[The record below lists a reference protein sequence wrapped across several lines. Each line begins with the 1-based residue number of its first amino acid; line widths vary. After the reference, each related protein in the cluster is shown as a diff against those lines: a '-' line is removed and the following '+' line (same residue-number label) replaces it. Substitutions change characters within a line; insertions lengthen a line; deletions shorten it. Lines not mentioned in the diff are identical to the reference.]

1 MLGLHGGHVD
11 GYVVLQRLH
20 VLGYG
25 HVGAV
30 DEEVHVYEVERAACA
45 VGSEV
50 IQVGQ
55 AGLTSAVGDGR
66 RAELDGAVV
75 GLHIIPVDGHAL
87 GRGEVRACWTVW
99 FIGTVYLV

>member
-11 GYVVLQRLH
+11 VYVVLQRLH

-30 DEEVHVYEVERAACA
+30 DEEVHVYKVESTACA
-45 VGSEV
+45 DSGKV
-50 IQVGQ
+50 IEVGQ

-66 RAELDGAVV
+66 CAELDSAVV
-75 GLHIIPVDGHAL
+75 RLHKIPVDGHTL
-87 GRGEVRACWTVW
+87 GRGKVRPCWIVR